1 MKIVLIKHFYVS
13 GGPRLR
19 HVHVPDIMHNI
30 LKLMIVKSSQEILQ
44 TRKFLSRY
52 NVKEKST
59 LQRMN
64 FLSRKSK
71 FLSRMIIL
79 KFIQFK
85 FIVEFN
91 YMRIVIS
98 DSQTLETLYF
108 LYSFLKQE
116 TLILC
121 CFKVKYSTMVFK
133 STLLFSTVY
142 LAAAGCGNLG
152 CGLMWLWGCGGFL
165 FVDWSSWDTLN
176 IPDWLR
182 TGCGTLCGCCV
193 LCVLLS
199 RDWSCLAPS
208 STTAQ
213 IVTVNEK
220 NSSTNS
226 TMNTKPISVH
236 CSWRFVTTPVYKLSA
251 MLALQHMDEMQIPAV
266 IMLKAL
272 LDDPI
277 IVPAEEEL
285 SSRAAEIKM
294 LLLSDEYITQP
305 FKLSRFVIE

>member
-52 NVKEKST
+52 KVKQKST

-98 DSQTLETLYF
+98 DSRTLETLYF

-133 STLLFSTVY
+133 NYTIVFYSVLSS
-142 LAAAGCGNLG
+142 
-152 CGLMWLWGCGGFL
+152 CGLWESGLWANVVVGLWWVPLCWLEQLGYAKYPWLAKNWVWDSLWMLCTLCTVVMWLEL
-165 FVDWSSWDTLN
+165 F
-176 IPDWLR
+176 
-182 TGCGTLCGCCV
+182 
-193 LCVLLS
+193 
-199 RDWSCLAPS
+199 
-208 STTAQ
+208 
-213 IVTVNEK
+213 
-220 NSSTNS
+220 
-226 TMNTKPISVH
+226 
-236 CSWRFVTTPVYKLSA
+236 CS
-251 MLALQHMDEMQIPAV
+251 
-266 IMLKAL
+266 
-272 LDDPI
+272 
-277 IVPAEEEL
+277 
-285 SSRAAEIKM
+285 
-294 LLLSDEYITQP
+294 
-305 FKLSRFVIE
+305 